1 MITTDYVRAYLN
13 TPYLSEVYAEKLI
26 EYSNGD
32 INKLDN
38 ILIQKKYERE
48 TRQDIY
54 EYEVSSDV
62 SIRFV

>member
-13 TPYLSEVYAEKLI
+13 AQDLSEVYAEKLI